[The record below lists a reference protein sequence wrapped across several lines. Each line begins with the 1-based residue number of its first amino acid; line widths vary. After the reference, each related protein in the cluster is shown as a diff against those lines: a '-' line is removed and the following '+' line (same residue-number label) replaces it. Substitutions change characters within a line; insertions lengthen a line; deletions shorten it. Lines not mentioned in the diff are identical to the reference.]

1 MRAFV
6 TGRSGFV
13 GKHLERL
20 IATSS
25 TGAETG
31 ALVGPDH
38 HVDILD
44 RKGLREAILAARPD
58 RVVHLAAQSFVPES
72 FRDPRATFEVNFLGT
87 LALLQAL
94 EASNFSGRMLYVG
107 SGDEYGLV
115 DVADLP
121 IRETQ
126 PLRPRNPYAVSKVAA
141 EALCYQWSQTAQFE
155 IIMVRPF
162 NHIGP
167 GQSARFVVSDFA
179 RQVGRVRAGEQPLV
193 LEAGDI
199 DVTRDFTDVR
209 DVVRAY
215 LLLLEAPGNNGEAFN
230 VCSGVERSPREL
242 IDRLTR
248 LAGVQVDIHQD
259 AARLRKA
266 EQRRAYGS
274 FDKLRRA
281 TGWAPQID
289 IDSSL
294 RDTLTYWTEKKA
306 DD

>member
-1 MRAFV
+1 MRVFV

-13 GKHLERL
+13 GKHLQSL
-20 IATSS
+20 ISPASTS
-25 TGAETG
+25 AEWA
-31 ALVGPDH
+31 ALVAPIH
-38 HVDILD
+38 RVDLFD
-44 RKGLREAILAARPD
+44 RENLREAIRAARPD

-72 FRDPRATFEVNFLGT
+72 FRDPKATLEVNFLGT

-94 EASNFSGRMLYVG
+94 EASTFSGRMLYVG

-115 DVADLP
+115 DEADLP
-121 IRETQ
+121 VQELQ

-141 EALCYQWSQTAQFE
+141 EALCYQWSQTARFE

-167 GQSARFVVSDFA
+167 GQSPRFVVSDFA
-179 RQVGRVRAGEQPLV
+179 RQLGRVRAGQQPPV
-193 LEAGDI
+193 LEVGDI

-215 LLLLEAPGNNGEAFN
+215 LLLLESPGINGEAFN
-230 VCSGVERSPREL
+230 ICSGVERSLREL

-248 LAGVQVDIHQD
+248 LAGVQVDIRQD
-259 AARLRKA
+259 AARLRKS

-289 IDSSL
+289 IDTSL
-294 RDTLTYWTEKKA
+294 RDILNYWTEKKA